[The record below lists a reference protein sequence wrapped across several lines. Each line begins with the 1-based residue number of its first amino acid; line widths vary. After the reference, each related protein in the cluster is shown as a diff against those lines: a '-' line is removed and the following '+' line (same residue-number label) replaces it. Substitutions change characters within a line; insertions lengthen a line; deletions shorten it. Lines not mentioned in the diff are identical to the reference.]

1 MYKRVEGCRI
11 CKDTQFTAVLDLGM
25 ICPSDFVTDGDQ
37 SQKAPL
43 TLVRCVNCGLVQLS
57 CDVDRDSMYRE
68 YWYKSGLNKQM
79 VAALRDVARGVRRRT
94 LLEPNDVVIDIGCN
108 DGTLLSFFPDWV
120 YKIGF
125 DPAKNLADKASK
137 QCDRF
142 INDYFEEYISTEG
155 VTPRWVGHQR
165 GQISWNQV
173 PQADVITAIAVFYDL
188 PDPRRFVEAVW
199 KQLKPDGLFVLQF
212 TDLVS
217 MIETNAFDAVCHEHL
232 EYYSLNVVCN
242 LLRDCNFEVCDVEG
256 NDVNG
261 GSTRIYATRAFCSDV
276 NPRVE
281 AELRSESIFLNSEV
295 LKGFKY
301 RVECTKELVT
311 DYVRSCEGDV
321 AVLGASTKGNT
332 LLQCFGLTHEDIDHA
347 AEIDSDKFG
356 MRTVGT
362 NIPIIPQDESLR
374 QNPEC
379 YLVLPWHF
387 IEGFIASF
395 TPYLKAG
402 GKLLVPMPEV
412 AVLTWEYGEVVWTF
426 LRKDGSRNG

>member
-1 MYKRVEGCRI
+1 MWSRVEGCRI

-25 ICPSDFVTDGDQ
+25 IYPSDFVTDEDL
-37 SQKAPL
+37 SQIAPL
-43 TLVRCVNCGLVQLS
+43 ALIRCVNCGLVQLG

-79 VAALRDVARGVRRRT
+79 VAALRDVARGVRGRT
-94 LLEPNDVVIDIGCN
+94 LLEPNDVVVDIGCN

-125 DPAKNLADKASK
+125 DPARNLADKARK
-137 QCDRF
+137 HCDHF
-142 INDYFEEYISTEG
+142 INDYFEEYIAVEG
-155 VTPRWVGHQR
+155 VTPRWVGHQQ
-165 GQISWNQV
+165 GPISWNQV
-173 PQADVITAIAVFYDL
+173 PQADVITAIAMFYDL
-188 PDPRRFVEAVW
+188 PDPRGFIEAVW

-212 TDLVS
+212 TDLMS
-217 MIETNAFDAVCHEHL
+217 MIGTTAFDAICHEHL
-232 EYYSLNVVCN
+232 EYYSFTVVYN
-242 LLRDCNFEVCDVEG
+242 LLRDCNFEVCDVEH

-261 GSTRIYATRAFCSDV
+261 GSIRIYATRAFCPDI

-281 AELRSESIFLNSEV
+281 ADLRTESTLLNSKTLRDFK
-295 LKGFKY
+295 LK
-301 RVECTKELVT
+301 VEHTKKLVT
-311 DYVRSCEGDV
+311 NYVRSCEGDV

-332 LLQCFGLTHEDIDHA
+332 LLQYLGLTHEDIDHA

-356 MRTVGT
+356 MKTVGT
-362 NIPIIPQDESLR
+362 GIPIIPQDESLQ

-387 IEGFIASF
+387 IEGFITAF

-412 AVLTWEYGEVVWTF
+412 AVLTWEDEEVAWRF
-426 LRKDGSRNG
+426 LGND